1 MARRIRDA
9 SLETRS
15 ARLRLPVRKKPYPGP
30 LLGRGTK
37 QEYRRNRGAGSWVA
51 KVANGHGGYWTKA
64 LPGVA
69 DDLEDADGT
78 RVLNYFQAQQAILA
92 LAHGQSGE
100 TGGDRPITVEGALA
114 AYELHLRA
122 AGGDP
127 NNARRPRVH
136 LPPSIL
142 AKPVA
147 LLTANELRRWRDTL
161 LAKGLRPAT
170 VNRTARNALCAA
182 LEQAAEVDHRITNQR
197 AWKKGLARLPA
208 AEEARNVILP
218 DTDVRRLIEASYA
231 IDRRLGLL
239 VETAAVTGSRP
250 GQIARLRVEDLQVGA
265 TPRLQMPLS
274 YKGGDRGKGFQRRPV
289 PITPALAAL
298 LAEESADRAPDAPL
312 LLDRAGRSWG
322 KARYRRDFRRAV
334 AAVGLDPDIV
344 TLYAMRHSAIVRAL
358 LRGVPIRVVAASA
371 DTSVTQVEK
380 NYSRFITDHSD
391 ELVRRGLLDTGEP
404 GALNVIP
411 LTRK

>member
-9 SLETRS
+9 SLESRS
-15 ARLRLPVRKKPYPGP
+15 ARLRLPVCKKPYPGP
-30 LLGRGTK
+30 LLARGIK
-37 QEYRRNRGAGSWVA
+37 QEYRRNKGAGSWIA

-69 DDLEDADGT
+69 DDFEDADGK
-78 RVLNYFQAQQAILA
+78 RVLNYFQAQQAILV
-92 LAHGQSGE
+92 LAHGPGE
-100 TGGDRPITVEGALA
+100 TGDKPATVAEALT

-127 NNARRPRVH
+127 NNARRPLVH
-136 LPPSIL
+136 LPPSML

-147 LLTANELRRWRDTL
+147 LLTANELRRWRDSL

-218 DTDVRRLIEASYA
+218 DVDVHRLVKASYA
-231 IDRRLGLL
+231 VDRKLGLL

-274 YKGGDRGKGFQRRPV
+274 HKGGDRGKGFQRRPV
-289 PITPALAAL
+289 PVTSALAAL
-298 LAEESADRAPDAPL
+298 LAEETADRAPDAPL
-312 LLDRAGRSWG
+312 LLDRAGRTWD

-334 AAVGLDPDIV
+334 AAAGLDPDVV
-344 TLYAMRHSAIVRAL
+344 TLYSMRHSAIVRSL

-371 DTSVTQVEK
+371 DTSVVQIEK

>member
-1 MARRIRDA
+1 M
-9 SLETRS
+9 
-15 ARLRLPVRKKPYPGP
+15 RKKPYPGP
-30 LLGRGTK
+30 LLARGIK

-69 DDLEDADGT
+69 DDFEDADGK

-92 LAHGQSGE
+92 LAHGKPGE
-100 TGGDRPITVEGALA
+100 TGDKPATVEEALA
-114 AYELHLRA
+114 AYGLHLRA

-127 NNARRPRVH
+127 NNARRPQVH
-136 LPPSIL
+136 LPPSLL

-147 LLTANELRRWRDTL
+147 LLTANELRRWRDSL
-161 LAKGLRPAT
+161 LVKGLWPAT

-208 AEEARNVILP
+208 AEKARNVILP
-218 DTDVRRLIEASYA
+218 DADVRRLIEASYA
-231 IDRRLGLL
+231 IDRKLGLL
-239 VETAAVTGSRP
+239 VEAAAVTGSRP

-274 YKGGDRGKGFQRRPV
+274 HKGGDRGKGFQRRPV
-289 PITPALAAL
+289 PVTPALAAL
-298 LAEESADRAPDAPL
+298 LAEEAADRAPDAPL
-312 LLDRAGRSWG
+312 LLDRAGRTWG

-334 AAVGLDPDIV
+334 AAVGFDPDVV
-344 TLYAMRHSAIVRAL
+344 TLYSMRHSAIVRAL

-371 DTSVTQVEK
+371 DTSVAQIEK

>member
-1 MARRIRDA
+1 MA
-9 SLETRS
+9 E
-15 ARLRLPVRKKPYPGP
+15 
-30 LLGRGTK
+30 
-37 QEYRRNRGAGSWVA
+37 
-51 KVANGHGGYWTKA
+51 A
-64 LPGVA
+64 L
-69 DDLEDADGT
+69 T
-78 RVLNYFQAQQAILA
+78 
-92 LAHGQSGE
+92 
-100 TGGDRPITVEGALA
+100 

-127 NNARRPRVH
+127 NNARRPLVH

-147 LLTANELRRWRDTL
+147 LLTANELRRWRDSL
-161 LAKGLRPAT
+161 LVQGLSPAT

-208 AEEARNVILP
+208 AEKARNVILP
-218 DTDVRRLIEASYA
+218 DADVRRLIEASYA
-231 IDRRLGLL
+231 IDRKLGLL

-250 GQIARLRVEDLQVGA
+250 GQIARLRVEDLQAGA

-274 YKGGDRGKGFQRRPV
+274 HKGGDRGKGFQRRPV

-298 LAEESADRAPDAPL
+298 LAEEAADRAPDAPL
-312 LLDRAGRSWG
+312 LLDHAGRTWG

-334 AAVGLDPDIV
+334 AAVGLDPDVV
-344 TLYAMRHSAIVRAL
+344 TLYSMRHSAIVRAL

-371 DTSVTQVEK
+371 DTGVTQIEK
-380 NYSRFITDHSD
+380 NYSKYITDHSD
-391 ELVRRGLLDTGEP
+391 ELVRRGLLDTGQPE
-404 GALNVIP
+404 ALNVVP

>member
-30 LLGRGTK
+30 LLGRGIK

-69 DDLEDADGT
+69 DDLEDADGK

-147 LLTANELRRWRDTL
+147 LLTANELRRWRDSL

-274 YKGGDRGKGFQRRPV
+274 HKGGDRGKGFQRRPV

-312 LLDRAGRSWG
+312 LLDRAGRSLG
-322 KARYRRDFRRAV
+322 QGSLSAGFPPCGGGGRPRSGCRDVIFDAAFRDRASVVAGRADQSCRGLGRHQRRADREK
-334 AAVGLDPDIV
+334 LF
-344 TLYAMRHSAIVRAL
+344 
-358 LRGVPIRVVAASA
+358 
-371 DTSVTQVEK
+371 QVH
-380 NYSRFITDHSD
+380 YRSQR
-391 ELVRRGLLDTGEP
+391 
-404 GALNVIP
+404 
-411 LTRK
+411 